1 MVDLEPV
8 PDVGV
13 FGDHAAAF
21 EHEDLDVMTEAAD
34 DDAGTPHGDDRE
46 GDLVEDLDEGLH
58 LEQELLVESV
68 EFLEFLFGDAV
79 GGRFAVGS
87 LSVDE
92 EMGTGGEEIGAA
104 KEAEVFSDA
113 VEGVSFLVGYSEI
126 CMLSHFFCVG

>member
-1 MVDLEPV
+1 
-8 PDVGV
+8 
-13 FGDHAAAF
+13 
-21 EHEDLDVMTEAAD
+21 MTEAAD
-34 DDAGTPHGDDRE
+34 DDRSAPHGDDGE

-58 LEQELLVESV
+58 LEEELLIECV

-79 GGRFAVGS
+79 GGRFAVGG

-92 EMGTGGEEIGAA
+92 EMGTGGEEVGAA

-113 VEGVSFLVGYSEI
+113 VEDGSFLVGYSEI